1 MSSHADEVWPGE
13 GRKGLSIS
21 VLPEYKGQ
29 GLVAFL
35 RVGCALGHS
44 PRPIVKKMEAMKMG
58 TF

>member
-1 MSSHADEVWPGE
+1 MSSHVDEVWPGE
-13 GRKGLSIS
+13 GGKVLSLS

-29 GLVAFL
+29 VLAAFL

-44 PRPIVKKMEAMKMG
+44 PRPVVKKMEAMKMG